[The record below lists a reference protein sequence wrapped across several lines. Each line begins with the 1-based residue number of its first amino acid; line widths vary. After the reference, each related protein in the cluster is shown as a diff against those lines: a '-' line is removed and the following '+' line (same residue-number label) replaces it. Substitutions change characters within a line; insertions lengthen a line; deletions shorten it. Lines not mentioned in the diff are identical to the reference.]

1 MPNAIDYATILHIAA
16 DSPAQLRS
24 CDVFRVVEAAQN
36 MEQLAAFCRWL
47 TTLRPDLR
55 EEIDACQE
63 EVG

>member
-1 MPNAIDYATILHIAA
+1 MEISRFSTLLTIAA

-36 MEQLAAFCRWL
+36 IGQLTAFCRWL